1 MGKKK
6 KGEDMIVNKNI
17 SHVYDCFFSISSPA
31 HLSWS
36 EAFKSSDGELVVGAD
51 LVIV

>member
-1 MGKKK
+1 
-6 KGEDMIVNKNI
+6 MIVNKII
-17 SHVYDCFFSISSPA
+17 SHVYDFFFSISSSA

-36 EAFKSSDGELVVGAD
+36 EAFKSSDGDLVVGAD